1 MMRLWPNPDQQY
13 CEVQLLKTFFFS
25 ESHPYSFVQHI
36 QPALRFICSLC
47 FTEEGKGLLFQR
59 FTIFCFNLLKG
70 ILLCMEYRPAKNLE
84 DTKVTKSCQIGS
96 LLDTVIAH
104 SCGTGDGLKCWIRLM
119 GLAGNL
125 TNLSTYEC
133 HWTFLSCRYYL
144 IK

>member
-1 MMRLWPNPDQQY
+1 MRLDSGLPFLQFQFQQY

-96 LLDTVIAH
+96 LLDIVIAH
-104 SCGTGDGLKCWIRLM
+104 SCGTGDGLKC
-119 GLAGNL
+119 
-125 TNLSTYEC
+125 
-133 HWTFLSCRYYL
+133 
-144 IK
+144 